1 MSRKIRFSKES
12 QSSLNDFFVHRSPEQ
27 PKSKAEENLPAG
39 ILSAFRTDVGK
50 VRANNQDA
58 PIVSEKLRLYGVADG
73 MGGHKGGEVASTSAR
88 DDLLR
93 ELEGKTPSVAALS
106 GAIEEVNRQIYHQQE
121 HDDALTG
128 MGTTLSVL
136 WMSDNFVYIGH
147 VGDSRVY
154 LLRDGGFKQMTLDH
168 SLVEQLVREGVL
180 TEEEAQNHPMRNII
194 TRAIGTDESVEVD
207 VVVEERRKGDLW
219 LACSD
224 GLHGLVDDRQM
235 RDALRQYAPEKAADV
250 LLKAALDAGGR
261 DNVTLVIVHDGE
273 EPA

>member
-1 MSRKIRFSKES
+1 MGNGYI
-12 QSSLNDFFVHRSPEQ
+12 
-27 PKSKAEENLPAG
+27 A
-39 ILSAFRTDVGK
+39 
-50 VRANNQDA
+50 AN
-58 PIVSEKLRLYGVADG
+58 
-73 MGGHKGGEVASTSAR
+73 
-88 DDLLR
+88 
-93 ELEGKTPSVAALS
+93 
-106 GAIEEVNRQIYHQQE
+106 
-121 HDDALTG
+121 
-128 MGTTLSVL
+128 
-136 WMSDNFVYIGH
+136 
-147 VGDSRVY
+147 VGDSRMY
-154 LLRDGGFKQMTLDH
+154 QYHDKTLDTVTTDH
-168 SLVEQLVREGVL
+168 SLVEQLVLAGAI
-180 TEEEAQNHPMRNII
+180 TKEEARVHPQRNII